1 LILNVVL
8 VRALVVSHESDQVEI
23 PPNHAMENA
32 DWVHKGSR
40 WIINGCINTYV
51 DEWLFQ

>member
-8 VRALVVSHESDQVEI
+8 FEVLVVSHENDQIEI

-32 DWVHKGSR
+32 NWVHKR
-40 WIINGCINTYV
+40 
-51 DEWLFQ
+51 